1 MSNSMRPRVTKVVIE
16 GPEGQEKLVL
26 LLSAAN
32 ISNMLSE
39 SVNGAS
45 GQDDSVATRFCSI
58 EPSNAII

>member
-26 LLSAAN
+26 LSAAN

-45 GQDDSVATRFCSI
+45 EQDDSVATRFCSI
-58 EPSNAII
+58 EQSNAII